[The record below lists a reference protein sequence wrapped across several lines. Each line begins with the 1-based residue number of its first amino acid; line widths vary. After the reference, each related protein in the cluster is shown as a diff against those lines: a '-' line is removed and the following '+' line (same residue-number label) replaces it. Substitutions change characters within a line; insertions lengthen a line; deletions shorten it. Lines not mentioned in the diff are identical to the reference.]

1 MDKELF
7 FRTVSGE
14 GLKSWVKESNK
25 CKLAYEKI
33 GSNLNKAT
41 EAFCNLI
48 NEELFL
54 PYIYDQALTRIHDE
68 TTIFDHPEERVMQR
82 EFILHYM
89 AKYHP
94 DKFENKDFVAYSRPL
109 TPEELIFFKNDLSD
123 NALLL
128 FLTWDDHF
136 CFHSL
141 LRERKKENPTI
152 LRDIMKLNFNKTAH
166 FIRSYEEKVDWS
178 NLSFKPPTYLTRDGS
193 GGSLSDLIIKHQG
206 DINFDLVTDF
216 TLFDIEDFSK
226 LKVPFLNKKTA
237 LPRAL
242 PVNIRE
248 FVLSFF
254 SEKELNNRYAFPTE
268 FVTIE
273 DFDVEG
279 SKQEGDRPM

>member
-141 LRERKKENPTI
+141 LRERILENTTI
-152 LRDIMKLNFNKTAH
+152 LMD
-166 FIRSYEEKVDWS
+166 
-178 NLSFKPPTYLTRDGS
+178 
-193 GGSLSDLIIKHQG
+193 IIK
-206 DINFDLVTDF
+206 INIINKVSIIRYYVELVNMVIF
-216 TLFDIEDFSK
+216 SINTLS
-226 LKVPFLNKKTA
+226 
-237 LPRAL
+237 
-242 PVNIRE
+242 
-248 FVLSFF
+248 
-254 SEKELNNRYAFPTE
+254 
-268 FVTIE
+268 
-273 DFDVEG
+273 
-279 SKQEGDRPM
+279 